1 MFKNAFKSHK
11 NELTCLKMF
20 WFQKKQAPNWTYQKK
35 MRYGSFKLQ
44 LAVRLNL

>member
-1 MFKNAFKSHK
+1 MLLKATKMNFSK
-11 NELTCLKMF
+11 LTCLKMS